1 MATDNK
7 QPATVDVAKIS
18 ADELINTTVYD
29 TDNQNVG
36 EVGDVIA
43 NKDGKIDAVVVDVG
57 GFLGIGEKPVAIAF
71 EDLDIRKDENGN
83 LVLHTAFTKDQLDN
97 APKYDKNAYEQQRD
111 QMRLHTQG

>member
-1 MATDNK
+1 M
-7 QPATVDVAKIS
+7 
-18 ADELINTTVYD
+18 
-29 TDNQNVG
+29 
-36 EVGDVIA
+36 IA
-43 NKDGKIDAVVVDVG
+43 NKDGQIDAVVVDVG